1 MFVFGRVGQNSAQIG
16 IVSPE
21 CTNGGIVSLRVALQS
36 IDEVRSIESF
46 TEYHG
51 AFVSICIT
59 ESTAV
64 ESRTHLTFNTDSPMD
79 NLSDFLLMEE
89 GRQYFLSSDSPAGV
103 RSHNYHANVLS
114 TVTKIRI
121 GHNHSVWILFGLKD
135 QGDLDVLLKNRL
147 LNVATSIARP
157 SFDLLKRLCC
167 LSPACNALDLSQGEL
182 SGQEKVREDPA
193 NEQAQ
198 TQKQSL
204 VSAFERLNEFESAI
218 ITLMAEGKSNPEI
231 ATELFVSPSSVR
243 NTSSNI
249 YNKIGA
255 RNRQQAIVLF
265 MAYRSV
271 MQDST
276 S

>member
-1 MFVFGRVGQNSAQIG
+1 MFVFGRVGQNSAQLGVASPDCPNRG
-16 IVSPE
+16 I
-21 CTNGGIVSLRVALQS
+21 ISLRVALQS
-36 IDEVRSIESF
+36 IDEVQSIEAF

-51 AFVSICIT
+51 AFISLCIT
-59 ESTAV
+59 ETVAIDTRS
-64 ESRTHLTFNTDSPMD
+64 HLTFNADSSMD

-89 GRQYFLSSDSPAGV
+89 GRQYFLSSDSPSGV
-103 RSHNYHANVLS
+103 RSHNYHANVHS
-114 TVTKIRI
+114 TVVKIRI
-121 GHNHSVWILFGLKD
+121 GDNHSAWVLLGLKD
-135 QGDLDVLLKNRL
+135 QVDLDVLLKNRL

-182 SGQEKVREDPA
+182 SGQEKDRENPA
-193 NEQAQ
+193 SEQGQ
-198 TQKQSL
+198 IQKQSL